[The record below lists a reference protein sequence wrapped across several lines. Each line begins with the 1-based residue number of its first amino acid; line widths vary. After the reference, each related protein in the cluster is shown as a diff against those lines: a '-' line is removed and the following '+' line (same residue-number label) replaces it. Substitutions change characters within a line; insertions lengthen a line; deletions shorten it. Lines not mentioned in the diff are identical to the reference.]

1 MLGLLMQGHRGLAV
15 AGTHGKS
22 TTTAMAA
29 EILVAAGCDPTVI
42 CGAAPRD
49 GGDGGRAGNGNT
61 VLVEACEFRRNFLYL
76 RPHDAVILN
85 IEPDHFDC
93 YDSRE
98 ALESA
103 FARFAALLP
112 ADGRLIVHYG
122 DAAAQRV
129 AASAGCRIETF
140 GEAASPLGDALRG
153 VPNERNSQPPR
164 NATEGVS
171 YRRDTGPRIAGAKE
185 VVNNFPA
192 SNVSGTLR
200 VPMTRGTRSV
210 PHTICFEPSPNLT
223 PDWLAANIQ
232 GQQGQY
238 GFDLVH
244 GGRRLGRIEL
254 SVVGR
259 HNVLNALAAAALAA
273 SCGVSAEAIIRGL
286 SRFSGLRRRLEPLG
300 TAAGVVFW
308 DDYAHHPTEI
318 STTLQTIREVATG
331 SSGLLPVSTPPGV
344 ANGTSTGRTGLQ
356 PAKCREGVD
365 SRHLSCSRGPPQPGE
380 ITAAD
385 LAARTRALGQDVPAL
400 HAPVDIQHFLQTQLT
415 PDAGACTHG
424 RWSSSG
430 RAISE
435 GLVMVS
441 WTGFENVVR
450 QGEPLA
456 MHTWFQ
462 LGGPAEYFAEP
473 ENPDQ
478 LIALLKRGQEEGVE
492 VRVLGQGSN
501 VLIRDEGVP
510 GLVLRLTS
518 LEFRPDRDRRPAGH
532 GGRRREPRSPGD
544 NGRSSRPGRNGD
556 ARRHPRHRR
565 RGPARQYR
573 HARRRHRTVDRL
585 GHHDYR
591 GRGDRSNAPATTSPS
606 AIAKAA
612 SMKR

>member
-1 MLGLLMQGHRGLAV
+1 MPEMDRARRAHLVGIGGSGMRALARVLLDKGWRLSGSDPAVGGDDPLARAGIRCFSGHAAQQVTPDVECAIHSSAVPADNPELLRAGELAIPVLSYAEMLGLLMQGHRGLAV

-42 CGAAPRD
+42 CGAAPRN

-112 ADGRLIVHYG
+112 GDGRLIVHYG

-259 HNVLNALAAAALAA
+259 HNVLNALAATALAA

-300 TAAGVVFW
+300 TVAGIVFW

-318 STTLQTIREVATG
+318 STTLQTIREVVPGARVCCLFQPHQALRTAR
-331 SSGLLPVSTPPGV
+331 LLDELAFS
-344 ANGTSTGRTGLQ
+344 LQ
-356 PAKCREGVD
+356 NAERVLIADIFRARE
-365 SRHLSCSRGPPQPGE
+365 GPPQPGE

-415 PDAGACTHG
+415 PDAGAMYPWSLVVIGAGDIG
-424 RWSSSG
+424 R
-430 RAISE
+430 I
-435 GLVMVS
+435 
-441 WTGFENVVR
+441 
-450 QGEPLA
+450 
-456 MHTWFQ
+456 
-462 LGGPAEYFAEP
+462 
-473 ENPDQ
+473 
-478 LIALLKRGQEEGVE
+478 
-492 VRVLGQGSN
+492 
-501 VLIRDEGVP
+501 
-510 GLVLRLTS
+510 
-518 LEFRPDRDRRPAGH
+518 GH
-532 GGRRREPRSPGD
+532 GLMDWFRECR
-544 NGRSSRPGRNGD
+544 
-556 ARRHPRHRR
+556 
-565 RGPARQYR
+565 
-573 HARRRHRTVDRL
+573 
-585 GHHDYR
+585 
-591 GRGDRSNAPATTSPS
+591 
-606 AIAKAA
+606 AA
-612 SMKR
+612 G